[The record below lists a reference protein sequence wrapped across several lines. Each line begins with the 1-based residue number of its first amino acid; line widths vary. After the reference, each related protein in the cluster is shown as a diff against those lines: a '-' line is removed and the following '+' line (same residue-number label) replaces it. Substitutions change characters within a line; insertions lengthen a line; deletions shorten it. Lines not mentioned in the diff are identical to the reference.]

1 VICPGILGLGLS
13 EADREGKEVGDM
25 GDSER
30 ALILARRRAE
40 EEAAKPLEQRRREYR
55 EKRGPAWQES
65 EEGKLCL
72 EFYRAYTAYRD
83 YLSQHMRDW
92 REGNGNE
99 LEFTEHQAYELLAR
113 ELGDYQRQREE
124 TDQRNLERAKL
135 AARCTH
141 RRLNGQTCGSPRM
154 RGSKFCYAHER
165 LNATYV
171 EDLELPPLEDANAL
185 LLGLTKGLQ
194 ALMKG
199 KMDLKF
205 AGMYFYGLQ
214 IVASIMGR
222 VNFGEIE

>member
-1 VICPGILGLGLS
+1 
-13 EADREGKEVGDM
+13 M
-25 GDSER
+25 GDGER
-30 ALILARRRAE
+30 ALILARRREE

-55 EKRGPAWQES
+55 ERHEAAWAAS
-65 EEGKLCL
+65 EEGRLCQ

-83 YLSQHMRDW
+83 YLHQHNRGL
-92 REGNGNE
+92 RIGNGGE
-99 LEFTEHQAYELLAR
+99 LDFTEHQAYQMVAK
-113 ELGDYQRQREE
+113 ELGEYQKLREE
-124 TDQRNLERAKL
+124 TDRRNLERAKL

-141 RRLNGQTCGSPRM
+141 RRLNGETCGSPRM
-154 RGSKFCYAHER
+154 RGSKLCYAHAR
-165 LNATYV
+165 LNAART

-185 LLGLTKGLQ
+185 VLGLTKGLQ

-222 VNFGEIE
+222 VSFGETESP